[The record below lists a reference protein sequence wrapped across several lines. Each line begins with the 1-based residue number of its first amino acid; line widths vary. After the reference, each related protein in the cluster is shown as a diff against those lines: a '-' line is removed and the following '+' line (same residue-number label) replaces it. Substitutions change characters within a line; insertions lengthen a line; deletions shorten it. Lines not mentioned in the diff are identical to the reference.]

1 MEVQEL
7 SKTIK
12 NNMDIRRDILN
23 NLRYLIEQYPE
34 LRFGQLLVNI
44 FRIDKYDPFYS
55 SDETMLN
62 DTVNYIKRE
71 VHNN

>member
-1 MEVQEL
+1 MD
-7 SKTIK
+7 
-12 NNMDIRRDILN
+12 NNMNIKMDILD
-23 NLRYLIEQYPE
+23 NLCLLVKQYPE
-34 LRFGQLLVNI
+34 LRFGQLLVNV
-44 FRIDKYDPFYS
+44 FRVDRYDPFYS

>member
-1 MEVQEL
+1 MEVREL

-12 NNMDIRRDILN
+12 NNMDIKRDILN
-23 NLRYLIEQYPE
+23 NLHYLIEQYPE

-55 SDETMLN
+55 SDETMLK

>member
-1 MEVQEL
+1 MN
-7 SKTIK
+7 IK
-12 NNMDIRRDILN
+12 MDILD
-23 NLRYLIEQYPE
+23 NLCLLVKQYPE
-34 LRFGQLLVNI
+34 LRFGQLLVNV
-44 FRIDKYDPFYS
+44 FRVDRYDPFYS

>member
-1 MEVQEL
+1 MEAQGL
-7 SKTIK
+7 SKMD
-12 NNMDIRRDILN
+12 NNMNIKMDILD
-23 NLRYLIEQYPE
+23 NLCLLVKQYPE

-55 SDETMLN
+55 SDETMLK